1 MKIDLKTLVYPVSV
15 ALPNRLTTNYLLATI
30 FFLNANRRL
39 PRRPQAANAAINDFI
54 FDRMI
59 SDRWSPAE
67 IRCVDKEYAKVHAA
81 SVSGVKVP
89 RTVDVFP
96 LQSDARTEHFL
107 AWLKPYLGQHLV
119 AKPTHGSGAV
129 LFLDREP
136 SEHEIS
142 AFLAR
147 SNRNFF
153 HPFRE
158 TQYTT
163 LQRKVLIEE
172 NLATGADINDYKFFC
187 AAGHVLYCQV
197 DVDRFTNHKRA
208 ICTLPEF
215 AVIPVRTKLLDI
227 PRHVDAPPH
236 LRDMVRTAAELSRE
250 FGFVRIDLYDVP
262 DGVYFGEYT
271 FSPGAACDNFS
282 DGAFATEFLQKV
294 RSCLERPQTG

>member
-15 ALPNRLTTNYLLATI
+15 ALPNRLTFNYLLAAI
-30 FFLNANRRL
+30 FFLNANGRL

-54 FDRMI
+54 FHRMI
-59 SDRWSPAE
+59 SNRWSPAE

-81 SVSGVKVP
+81 SVSRVKVP

-96 LQSDARTEHFL
+96 LHSDVRSENLL
-107 AWLKPYLGQHLV
+107 AWLKPYLGQHMV

-129 LFLDREP
+129 LFLDRAV
-136 SEHEIS
+136 STNEINT
-142 AFLAR
+142 FLAR
-147 SNRNFF
+147 SKRNFF
-153 HPFRE
+153 HPIRE

-172 NLATGADINDYKFFC
+172 NLSTGAGINDYKFFC
-187 AAGHVLYCQV
+187 AAGQVLYCQV
-197 DVDRFTNHKRA
+197 DLDRFTDHKRA
-208 ICTLPEF
+208 ICTLPDF

-227 PRHVDAPPH
+227 PQHVEAPPH
-236 LRDMVRTAAELSRE
+236 LGDMLRIAAELSRE
-250 FGFVRIDLYDVP
+250 FSFVRIDLYDVP

-282 DGAFATEFLQKV
+282 DSAFAAEMLQRV
-294 RSCLERPQTG
+294 RSSLERRHNA